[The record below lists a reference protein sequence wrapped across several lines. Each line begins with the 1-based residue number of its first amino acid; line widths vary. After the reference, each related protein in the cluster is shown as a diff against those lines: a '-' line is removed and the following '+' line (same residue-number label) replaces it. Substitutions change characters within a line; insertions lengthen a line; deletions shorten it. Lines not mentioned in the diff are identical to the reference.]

1 MLQNYN
7 KYKVL
12 KVFLDSPTEFFGL
25 REICRLVGISPK
37 SVLNYL
43 DEFQKEELIERIEKK
58 GKPFY
63 QARRENENF
72 ILCKKISII
81 FELEA
86 SGVVGKLWDFLSPD
100 AVILY
105 GSHIKGEAI
114 EGSDI
119 DLFVLGKKKNIDLSE
134 YEDKLGKEI
143 HLIIEEDVSNIP
155 KELKNNLINGIV
167 LRGYFKVFK

>member
-63 QARRENENF
+63 QARRSEERR
-72 ILCKKISII
+72 
-81 FELEA
+81 
-86 SGVVGKLWDFLSPD
+86 VGKECRSRWSP
-100 AVILY
+100 Y
-105 GSHIKGEAI
+105 H
-114 EGSDI
+114 
-119 DLFVLGKKKNIDLSE
+119 
-134 YEDKLGKEI
+134 
-143 HLIIEEDVSNIP
+143 
-155 KELKNNLINGIV
+155 
-167 LRGYFKVFK
+167 

>member
-72 ILCKKISII
+72 ILYKNKYPMINIPNSRK
-81 FELEA
+81 FKYYQVLQHTHR
-86 SGVVGKLWDFLSPD
+86 VG
-100 AVILY
+100 
-105 GSHIKGEAI
+105 
-114 EGSDI
+114 
-119 DLFVLGKKKNIDLSE
+119 DLQPFVKF
-134 YEDKLGKEI
+134 
-143 HLIIEEDVSNIP
+143 LIILLK
-155 KELKNNLINGIV
+155 KEG
-167 LRGYFKVFK
+167 LRF